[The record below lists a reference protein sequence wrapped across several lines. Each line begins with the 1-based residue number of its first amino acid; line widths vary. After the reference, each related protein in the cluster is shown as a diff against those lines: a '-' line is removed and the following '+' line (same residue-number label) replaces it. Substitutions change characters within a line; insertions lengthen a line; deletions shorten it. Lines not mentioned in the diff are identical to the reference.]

1 MPLTLDVKVT
11 RSPAGDRLVI
21 TYTVENGGGDA
32 VFLVDEL
39 ARPGDDGW
47 KIDAAAV
54 IVRETATDGVV
65 RLVRGYAE
73 PEADVRVALVPA
85 ARRLE
90 PGQKLA
96 GRGETPLPL
105 QVSHPQDTPRP
116 PRVPATGV
124 IVEVGYLDA
133 PVALATVE
141 LAGGGQA
148 LLPRAADLHQ
158 HQRFL
163 SSQILPVPER

>member
-1 MPLTLDVKVT
+1 MPLTLDAKVT

-21 TYTVENGGGDA
+21 TYSVENGGSDA
-32 VFLVDEL
+32 VYLIDEL
-39 ARPGDDGW
+39 ARPQEDGW
-47 KIDAAAV
+47 TIDAAAV
-54 IVRETATDGVV
+54 IVRESTTDGVL
-65 RLVRGYAE
+65 RLVRGYAS

-96 GRGETPLPL
+96 GRGETPWPL
-105 QVSHPQDTPRP
+105 QISHPQDSPHP
-116 PRVPATGV
+116 PRAPATGV
-124 IVEVGYLDA
+124 IVDVGYLDA
-133 PVALATVE
+133 TVALSTVK
-141 LAGGGQA
+141 LAGGGEA
-148 LLPRAADLHQ
+148 LLPRAADLDE